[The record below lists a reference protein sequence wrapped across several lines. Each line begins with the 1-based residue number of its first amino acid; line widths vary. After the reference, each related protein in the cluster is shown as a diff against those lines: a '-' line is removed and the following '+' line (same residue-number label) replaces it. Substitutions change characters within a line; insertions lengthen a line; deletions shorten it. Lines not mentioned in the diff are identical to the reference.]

1 MAQENGQN
9 SGARGLLRAA
19 FTFIGMVAVFVL
31 GTAIGIGLGVF
42 VIDSPASAAAP
53 LYNPD
58 ASVDAEADLSI
69 FWEAWNT
76 VEDRFYYDI
85 PSEQD
90 RVYGAIEGM
99 LTALDDP
106 YTAFTDPEVT
116 AILNEDTSGNFEGI
130 GAYVEEA
137 REGGVYI
144 IRTFEGGPA
153 AEAGVRGGDI
163 IVAVDGEDIT
173 DNILNQNLLL
183 IRGPAGS
190 DVMLTIFREGEDD
203 LLDITVTRGRIEIP
217 TVEYEMLEGNVGYVE
232 LFEFNAQATSRL
244 RAAIRDLQ
252 SQGAESIVLDLRD
265 NPGGLRREAISV
277 ADLFLG
283 RGVIMIQRD
292 VDGNVSEFTGDNGD
306 LAEEIPMVVLINGN
320 SASASEIVAGAFRD
334 YERATLIGETTFGK
348 GSVQGLYDLSDG
360 SQIRVTI
367 ANFYSPDDITLNEVG
382 VEPDIEV
389 EDTRGQDG
397 EGDAIL
403 EAAIEFLLSQSESAG
418 Q

>member
-1 MAQENGQN
+1 MMAQENGQN

-153 AEAGVRGGDI
+153 AEAGVRGGGI
-163 IVAVDGEDIT
+163 IVAGDGEDIAA
-173 DNILNQNLLL
+173 NL
-183 IRGPAGS
+183 
-190 DVMLTIFREGEDD
+190 
-203 LLDITVTRGRIEIP
+203 
-217 TVEYEMLEGNVGYVE
+217 
-232 LFEFNAQATSRL
+232 
-244 RAAIRDLQ
+244 
-252 SQGAESIVLDLRD
+252 
-265 NPGGLRREAISV
+265 
-277 ADLFLG
+277 
-283 RGVIMIQRD
+283 
-292 VDGNVSEFTGDNGD
+292 
-306 LAEEIPMVVLINGN
+306 
-320 SASASEIVAGAFRD
+320 
-334 YERATLIGETTFGK
+334 
-348 GSVQGLYDLSDG
+348 
-360 SQIRVTI
+360 
-367 ANFYSPDDITLNEVG
+367 
-382 VEPDIEV
+382 
-389 EDTRGQDG
+389 
-397 EGDAIL
+397 
-403 EAAIEFLLSQSESAG
+403 
-418 Q
+418 